1 MSNNQYQNIRKAFAI
16 EAKNKKVLLKVNPML
31 NDKSGIYFLTRED
44 ENGFKYAYVGQAK
57 HIITRLAQHLSGY
70 SQHIDLSL
78 KKHKLWSP
86 DNPYGWRVNALN
98 FPEKL
103 LDEKEQFFIKQY
115 ANSGYQLRNKTS
127 GSQGS
132 GKSQIDEY
140 KPQKGYRQGIQQG
153 KKMLAR
159 ELSDIAGKH
168 LEIGLKPEKQ
178 NNKTS
183 QKMFEKFQTLMDE
196 KNYE

>member
-1 MSNNQYQNIRKAFAI
+1 MNNYANIRKAFAI
-16 EAKNKKVLLKVNPML
+16 EAKNKKILLKVNPNL

-57 HIITRLAQHLSGY
+57 HILTRLAQHLSGY

-98 FPEKL
+98 FPEEL
-103 LDEKEQFFIKQY
+103 LDEKEQFFIKHY

-132 GKSQIDEY
+132 GKAQIDEY
-140 KPQKGYRQGIQQG
+140 KPQKGYRQGVQQG

-183 QKMFEKFQTLMDE
+183 RRMLDKFNDLMDE

>member
-1 MSNNQYQNIRKAFAI
+1 MGNNQYQNIRKAFAI
-16 EAKNKKVLLKVNPML
+16 EAKNKKILLKVNPML

-57 HIITRLAQHLSGY
+57 HILTRLAQHLSGY

-98 FPEKL
+98 FPENQ

-140 KPQKGYRQGIQQG
+140 KPQKGYRQGVQQG

-196 KNYE
+196 SNYK

>member
-1 MSNNQYQNIRKAFAI
+1 MNNYQNIRKAFAI

-31 NDKSGIYFLTRED
+31 NDKSGIYFLTRE
-44 ENGFKYAYVGQAK
+44 ENGFKFSYIGQAK
-57 HIITRLAQHLSGY
+57 HILTRLAQHLSGY

-98 FPEKL
+98 FPENQ

-115 ANSGYQLRNKTS
+115 ANSGYQMLNKTS

-140 KPQKGYRQGIQQG
+140 KPQKGYRDGIQQG

-196 KNYE
+196 SNYE